1 MQAHPMRRV
10 FALVDCNN
18 FYVSCERVFQVA
30 LRHQPVVV
38 LGNNDGCIVALS
50 NEAKALGLVRGTPY
64 FQSQRVIERERVA
77 VYSSNY
83 ALYQEM
89 SERVMRTL
97 ASFNYSLEVFSIDEA
112 FLDLSHVPAE
122 DLYRLGCEIQT
133 RVLQW
138 TGIPVSVGIAC
149 SKVLT
154 KVALMLIKRGQRS
167 PAVLS
172 LVGCPESD
180 LDECLSGLNVE
191 DVWGIGKR
199 RALHLQKRG
208 IWNARDLKYA
218 DHSMIQ
224 RLLSVVGARV
234 VLELRGISCLPLKTE
249 VPPKREIMSS
259 QSFGRPLCALHELEE
274 AVAFHVCVAAA
285 KLRRQGSEARQLYLY
300 LQPMLGSKSYPHL
313 PALSASR
320 TLSFATAFPPTL
332 IKAAWEL
339 LRRIYRPDLRF
350 HKAGVGLT
358 ELSSRQNLQPDLFGE
373 LNLDRHQQEA
383 RLLQCLDQVNV
394 RFGPDTLFYA
404 AQGIGRG
411 WQMKQEWRSFRYTT
425 RWDEI
430 LSVT

>member
-1 MQAHPMRRV
+1 MRRV

-18 FYVSCERVFQVA
+18 FYVSCERVFQVS
-30 LRHQPVVV
+30 LRHRPVVV

-64 FQSQRVIERERVA
+64 FQSQWVIEQGRVA

-97 ASFNYSLEVFSIDEA
+97 ASFNCPLEVFSIDEA
-112 FLDLSHVPAE
+112 FLDLSGVPAE

-138 TGIPVSVGIAC
+138 TGIPVSVGIAG

-154 KVALMLIKRGQRS
+154 KVALKLIKREQRS
-167 PAVLS
+167 PTVLS
-172 LVGCPESD
+172 LVDCPEPE
-180 LDECLSGLNVE
+180 LDERLSGLDVE
-191 DVWGIGKR
+191 DIWGIGR
-199 RALHLQKRG
+199 RRGQHLQKRA
-208 IWNARDLKYA
+208 IWSARDLKYA

-224 RLLSVVGARV
+224 RLLSVVGARI
-234 VLELRGISCLPLKTE
+234 VLELRSISCLPLKTE
-249 VPPKREIMSS
+249 VPPKREIMSL
-259 QSFGRPLCALHELEE
+259 QSFSRPLSALYELEE

-285 KLRRQGSEARQLYLY
+285 KLRRQGSEARQLHVY

-313 PALSASR
+313 PTLSASR
-320 TLSFATAFPPTL
+320 TLPFATAFPPML
-332 IKAAWEL
+332 IKAAWDL

-350 HKAGVGLT
+350 HKAGVGLVA
-358 ELSSRQNLQPDLFGE
+358 LSSRQNLQPDLFGE
-373 LNLDRHQQEA
+373 LNVDVHQKEA
-383 RLLQCLDQVNV
+383 RLLQCLDHVNA

-404 AQGIGRG
+404 AQGIGRN

-430 LSVT
+430 LSAT